1 MLMFFFIKNKVS
13 SELNSPIKLNSNF
26 PVPGS
31 PDMMPMKF
39 PRVWVPS
46 RQMFEQ
52 MSVITL
58 TLLRTLKLFG

>member
-31 PDMMPMKF
+31 SDMTPMKF
-39 PRVWVPS
+39 PCVWVPS
-46 RQMFEQ
+46 RQMFEK

-58 TLLRTLKLFG
+58 TLLQTLKLF